1 MGELPKRYQKFH
13 DEFPEIAN
21 SYESLGDAVHKAG
34 PLNDKTRALIKL
46 AISIGA
52 RLEGGVHAHTRK
64 ALKAG
69 CTANEIKHTVMLAL
83 PTMGL
88 PSTMAA
94 YSWVEDVINNPK

>member
-13 DEFPEIAN
+13 DEFPHIAN
-21 SYESLGDAVHKAG
+21 SYETLGDAVHNAG
-34 PLNDKTRALIKL
+34 PLDNKTRALIKL
-46 AISIGA
+46 AISIGS

-69 CTANEIKHTVMLAL
+69 CTPDEIKHTVMLAL